1 MKNRLFPLRTAA
13 RVAWALLFCVLLL
26 LPLGLIYFVT
36 QAEMRRYAVADVP
49 SVTLRSY
56 GAPSQVVR
64 RDVAEYVVVSGQ
76 YISNRRFFME
86 LPALNRQ
93 YEARWQVREGD
104 YIEAGDV
111 IGWTADG
118 KEEIVATVS
127 GFLVEIH
134 LGQNSYLVLEDV
146 EDLAFSCDVSA
157 KTLRLLTS
165 AAATLTDESG
175 APVELLDVSKRE
187 NPDGTTTLLLRMQ
200 DGAYGRVDHGA
211 KLFTGLVYTRALV
224 VNRKCLFHLSGDTSR
239 WYVRVVTENGEVVG
253 NAEVKI
259 GFAAED
265 MVCVTGVEE
274 GVWLD
279 SGYAA
284 IMGGGMDEADYD

>member
-36 QAEMRRYAVADVP
+36 QGEMRRYAVADVP

-104 YIEAGDV
+104 YIEAG
-111 IGWTADG
+111 GRHRLDG
-118 KEEIVATVS
+118 GREGGDRCD
-127 GFLVEIH
+127 GF
-134 LGQNSYLVLEDV
+134 
-146 EDLAFSCDVSA
+146 
-157 KTLRLLTS
+157 RLPRG
-165 AAATLTDESG
+165 DPSG
-175 APVELLDVSKRE
+175 AK
-187 NPDGTTTLLLRMQ
+187 Q
-200 DGAYGRVDHGA
+200 
-211 KLFTGLVYTRALV
+211 
-224 VNRKCLFHLSGDTSR
+224 LSG
-239 WYVRVVTENGEVVG
+239 
-253 NAEVKI
+253 A
-259 GFAAED
+259 
-265 MVCVTGVEE
+265 
-274 GVWLD
+274 
-279 SGYAA
+279 
-284 IMGGGMDEADYD
+284 